1 MLSKVQFK
9 HKIIFGFLVP
19 ITVLV
24 ASMLHTA
31 YNISNIKKM
40 SMEIKNTDLILART
54 ADNLKFDAAEV
65 QQWLTDV
72 SATRAAPGYDDGFKK
87 ADEYAVDM
95 RKNLE
100 VFADYYK
107 KVNDEPNMKRVE
119 TLKVKFESF
128 YDVGKKM
135 ANEYIKGGPAA
146 GNAYMGNF
154 DKVAEE
160 LDKEFTPFIT
170 EHIDTMNK
178 AIDKNDQSVATTMFV
193 LRAALVV
200 AALICSFVLFFLYK
214 AITTINFQFS
224 EIGRFAGLLRDGDLA
239 AKVNIDTHDEVGRL
253 AESFNSTMAFIRD
266 AFKTEKIEWSEIASQ
281 KQREIE
287 AQVKT
292 QEALKS
298 AEKEKAEAME
308 SKKLADVEKSKAEE
322 AMVMASDEKRRA
334 EELALNEKKSAEEL
348 RLKVDNILN
357 VVKAAEAGDLTQKIQ
372 VEGSDAIGQLA
383 GALDSFFNQLSH
395 DLVNIDGYAKDLEK
409 QSLSLSNKSDVLG
422 KNANEASH
430 LSLQMSDQTDKV
442 ILNIKNLS
450 HSTGEMKQAV
460 SEISRQA
467 TETTKFSNN
476 AVTYVTD
483 AKQVGAKL
491 EESSNDIAQ
500 FISVIT
506 AIARQT
512 NLLALNATIEAARAG
527 EAGKGF
533 AVVANEVK
541 ELARQSAQAADEIT
555 NKVMTIKSNSQELS
569 KSILKVNELME
580 SINSASRVVASATE
594 EQFATTDQFAE
605 LIGYSVKEADLIG
618 VGSKKV
624 NDSSLYSNT
633 IVKENIE
640 LSKELG
646 ATSEKLNLMVKK
658 FTLKGVADPKNK
670 FKLAS

>member
-1 MLSKVQFK
+1 
-9 HKIIFGFLVP
+9 
-19 ITVLV
+19 
-24 ASMLHTA
+24 
-31 YNISNIKKM
+31 
-40 SMEIKNTDLILART
+40 MEIKNTDLILAR
-54 ADNLKFDAAEV
+54 AANDMKFDAAEV
-65 QQWLTDV
+65 QQWLTDI
-72 SATRAAPGYDDGFKK
+72 SATRGAPGFDDGPKK
-87 ADEYAVDM
+87 AEEYAVDM
-95 RKNLE
+95 RKNLTL
-100 VFADYYK
+100 FSDYYK
-107 KVNDEPNMKRVE
+107 KINDNENVKRVE
-119 TLKVKFESF
+119 DLKVKFENF

-135 ANEYIKGGPAA
+135 SNEYIKGGPVA

-154 DKVAEE
+154 DKAADE
-160 LDKEFTPFIT
+160 LDKLFTPFIA
-170 EHIDTMNK
+170 EHISTMNK
-178 AIDKNDQSVATTMFV
+178 AIDKNDKSVTDTMFV
-193 LRAALVV
+193 LKAALVV
-200 AALICSFVLFFLYK
+200 AAVICSFVLYFLYK
-214 AITTINFQFS
+214 SIMTINFQFA
-224 EIGRFAGLLRDGDLA
+224 EIGRFAGLLKMGDLA
-239 AKVNIDTHDEVGRL
+239 AKVNIDTHDEVGKL
-253 AESFNSTMAFIRD
+253 ADSFNSTMAFIRD
-266 AFKTEKIEWSEIASQ
+266 AFKTEKIEWSDVASQ

-292 QEALKS
+292 QEALKM
-298 AEKEKAEAME
+298 AEKEKTEAME
-308 SKKLADVEKSKAEE
+308 SKKLADIEKSKAEE
-322 AMVMASDEKRRA
+322 AMVMASDEKKRA

-383 GALDSFFNQLSH
+383 NALDSFFNQLSY

-409 QSLSLSNKSDVLG
+409 QSFSLSNKSDVLG

-430 LSLQMSDQTDKV
+430 LSLTMSEQTEKV
-442 ILNIKNLS
+442 ISNIKNLS

-467 TETTKFSNN
+467 IETTKFSNT
-476 AVTYVTD
+476 AVSYVTD
-483 AKQVGAKL
+483 AKSVGAKL

-555 NKVMTIKSNSQELS
+555 NKVMTIKSNSQDLS
-569 KSILKVNELME
+569 KSIAKVNELIE

-640 LSKELG
+640 LSKDLG
-646 ATSEKLNLMVKK
+646 ATSEKLNKMVKK
-658 FTLKGVADPKNK
+658 FTLKGASDSKSK
-670 FKLAS
+670 FKVAA